1 MKKLI
6 VTIVTTLI
14 LLTSNNVYTCNN
26 TNDLKFI
33 GYSSRI
39 RSELYTDS
47 IGATLVINDNYNV
60 YELFISELG
69 DWSIECNSKK
79 ELMEYYKTYKEN
91 RNKLGIVKIRKYKN
105 TYKVYFPFLKNKPYK
120 VNNKNDLN
128 MLLATYRENKRAIK

>member
-6 VTIVTTLI
+6 VTIVTTII
-14 LLTSNNVYTCNN
+14 LLTNNVYAVNN

-33 GYSSRI
+33 GYSSKI

-47 IGATLVINDNYNV
+47 IGATLVINNKYNV

-69 DWSIECNSKK
+69 DWSIECNNKD
-79 ELMEYYKTYKEN
+79 ELIEYYKTYKEN
-91 RNKLGIVKIRKYKN
+91 KNKLGIVKIIKYKDHYN
-105 TYKVYFPFLKNKPYK
+105 VYFPFLKNKPYK

-128 MLLATYRENKRAIK
+128 MLLTTYRENKRAIK

>member
-1 MKKLI
+1 MKRLI
-6 VTIVTTLI
+6 VTIVTTI
-14 LLTSNNVYTCNN
+14 IVLTSNVYTVNN

-39 RSELYTDS
+39 RSELYMDS
-47 IGATLVINDNYNV
+47 IEATLVINDKYKV
-60 YELFISELG
+60 YELFISEIG
-69 DWSIECNSKK
+69 DWSIECNSKN

-105 TYKVYFPFLKNKPYK
+105 TYSVYFPFLNGKPYK

-128 MLLATYRENKRAIK
+128 RLLATYRENKRAIL

>member
-6 VTIVTTLI
+6 VTIVTTII
-14 LLTSNNVYTCNN
+14 LLTSNVYTVNN
-26 TNDLKFI
+26 TNDLKFL

-39 RSELYTDS
+39 RSELYADS
-47 IGATLVINDNYNV
+47 IGATLVINDKYNV

-79 ELMEYYKTYKEN
+79 ELIEYYKTYKEK
-91 RNKLGIVKIRKYKN
+91 RKKLGIVKIIKYKN

-120 VNNKNDLN
+120 VNNKNELN